1 MTSAV
6 NETLN
11 DGIVNPWDSGEGV
24 GDGEYDKGV
33 RNRFEDLTVSAGED
47 SHDLLDGSRPRGAEN
62 PETRWRLILRR
73 HPCAALRKDSV
84 MHAFS
89 VLARRT
95 IIGLH
100 ACRRVSTFDAKKS
113 NPFRKPEEGAGVEAS
128 ARAGVLVKFCT
139 GRGAVEGVA
148 CRGCFCAEE
157 TALTGNGN
165 GLTVDTASEKHRRAT
180 GVAANVHSTS
190 GAGGAG
196 SPLA

>member
-11 DGIVNPWDSGEGV
+11 DGVVNPWDSGEGV

-47 SHDLLDGSRPRGAEN
+47 SHDLLDGRRPRGAEN
-62 PETRWRLILRR
+62 PETSWRLILMR
-73 HPCAALRKDSV
+73 HPSAALQKNSV
-84 MHAFS
+84 RHAFS

-113 NPFRKPEEGAGVEAS
+113 NPFRNREEGAGVEAS

-157 TALTGNGN
+157 TALTANGN
-165 GLTVDTASEKHRRAT
+165 GLTVDTTLEKHRRAT
-180 GVAANVHSTS
+180 GVAANVRSTS